1 MSKIFSL
8 TWVYEML
15 LKNLTSFFSFFSYCF
30 DILFNSSSLLLFLLI
45 KSEKL
50 YFSCVMKILSKH
62 FYLRLFFFFFIKYF
76 LEEKFGIQAHMACL
90 GSYFSVAQNTHI
102 SRWGEQDDR
111 NLVTVGFL
119 SRWCWYISPYQSWK
133 SSYNAAIGGI
143 GSIPGVEPE
152 GQIKYLSRQC
162 ARLKRC
168 QENQLDTKERAAS

>member
-15 LKNLTSFFSFFSYCF
+15 LKNLTSFFSFFSLYCF

-45 KSEKL
+45 KSGKL
-50 YFSCVMKILSKH
+50 FFSSVMKILSEH
-62 FYLRLFFFFFIKYF
+62 FHLRFFFVKYF

-90 GSYFSVAQNTHI
+90 GSYFSVAQNTYI
-102 SRWGEQDDR
+102 SRQGEQDDR
-111 NLVTVGFL
+111 NLVAIDFL

-133 SSYNAAIGGI
+133 SSCNIAIVGI
-143 GSIPGVEPE
+143 GSIAGKEPE
-152 GQIKYLSRQC
+152 GQIKYLGRQY
-162 ARLKRC
+162 ARLRRC